1 MGDQKDIKE
10 RLSQLLLE
18 CHDLL
23 PKIQIN
29 YK

>member
-23 PKIQIN
+23 PKIQFN